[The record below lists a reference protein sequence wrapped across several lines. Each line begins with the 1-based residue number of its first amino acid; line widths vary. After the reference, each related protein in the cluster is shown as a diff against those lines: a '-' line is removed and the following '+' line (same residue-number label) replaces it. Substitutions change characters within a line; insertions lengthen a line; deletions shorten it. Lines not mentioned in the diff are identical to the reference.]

1 MLPSRI
7 GPYKIVRELGRGG
20 MGVVYEGLHESIERR
35 VALKVLRA
43 EYVAS
48 AQILTSFFNELSE
61 ANLRRKSLILNT

>member
-48 AQILTSFFNELSE
+48 AQILTRFFNGMRKEELPSE
-61 ANLRRKSLILNT
+61 KCSL